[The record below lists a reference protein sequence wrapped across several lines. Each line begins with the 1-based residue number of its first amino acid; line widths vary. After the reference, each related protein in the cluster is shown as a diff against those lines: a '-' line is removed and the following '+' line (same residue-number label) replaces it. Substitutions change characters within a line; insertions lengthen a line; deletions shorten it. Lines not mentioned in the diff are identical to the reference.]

1 MKKSLQLEIL
11 EKKTLIE
18 NLREL
23 IKSKSEQ
30 RDIV

>member
-30 RDIV
+30 REIV